1 MKFSVGENRQF
12 NLIKMEYCQ
21 AKFLFPLRQKHVS
34 AIRQANFQYD
44 VAQKHRNSKLRCR
57 RRWYYGIMF
66 SFQGKSLTK
75 DNEQ

>member
-21 AKFLFPLRQKHVS
+21 AKFLFPLRHKHVS

-44 VAQKHRNSKLRCR
+44 VAQNIVILNFDVA
-57 RRWYYGIMF
+57 GVGTMV
-66 SFQGKSLTK
+66 
-75 DNEQ
+75 

>member
-1 MKFSVGENRQF
+1 MKFSVGGNRQF

-44 VAQKHRNSKLRCR
+44 VAQNIVILNFDVA
-57 RRWYYGIMF
+57 GVGTMV
-66 SFQGKSLTK
+66 
-75 DNEQ
+75 